1 MERCQDSNWRVIY
14 TVIRVSMKGRFR
26 LQHYTRRIG
35 DRVLDIEGQVISEV
49 GFSEHKDREQVR
61 GAEEA
66 TEGTELL
73 GGISHGVQG
82 WVVGMNEGEEV
93 RIQVSTGDNRCRE
106 E

>member
-1 MERCQDSNWRVIY
+1 MIC
-14 TVIRVSMKGRFR
+14 TVVKMSMKGRFR

-35 DRVLDIEGQVISEV
+35 GRVLDIEGQLISEV
-49 GFSEHKDREQVR
+49 GFSGHKDREQVR

-73 GGISHGVQG
+73 GEISHGVQD
-82 WVVGMNEGEEV
+82 WAVGMNEGEEV
-93 RIQVSTGDNRCRE
+93 RIQVSMGDNRRRE